1 MFGVTGPT
9 PAPSKCHMEHLTP
22 QNLSTD
28 SLPLAGSLTDGKRKF
43 NMCFVRDTFHK
54 LYSSHQ
60 VSRRK
65 ERGCEN
71 SRRGG
76 GAPHGVD
83 SASTNED
90 TGQLGR
96 LPPGPFPAS
105 WPKPAPK
112 TTPPPADGKMAG
124 PPAKP
129 SPAPQKPAPL
139 VSPQTVPLMVT
150 SLSPPVSEASSGVG
164 KSPPYDR
171 GWQSGPHR
179 GGRES
184 RRPPSRPARPVGT
197 RRDPL
202 HLRGAVSH
210 GWGHPGGHGHV
221 QGRRRPGAVV
231 TAVPAGLQLRT
242 GCGSGH
248 GTSCPTGS
256 QTPQPPC
263 QAKPPPT
270 SPLLH
275 CPTAAPCP
283 SQSP

>member
-1 MFGVTGPT
+1 M
-9 PAPSKCHMEHLTP
+9 
-22 QNLSTD
+22 
-28 SLPLAGSLTDGKRKF
+28 
-43 NMCFVRDTFHK
+43 
-54 LYSSHQ
+54 
-60 VSRRK
+60 SRRK

-202 HLRGAVSH
+202 HLRGGRLAWV
-210 GWGHPGGHGHV
+210 GAPGRPRACPGQAQAGGGGHSGTRGAAAADRLWV
-221 QGRRRPGAVV
+221 RPRDQLPDRITDA
-231 TAVPAGLQLRT
+231 PASMPG
-242 GCGSGH
+242 
-248 GTSCPTGS
+248 
-256 QTPQPPC
+256 
-263 QAKPPPT
+263 
-270 SPLLH
+270 
-275 CPTAAPCP
+275 
-283 SQSP
+283 